1 MLADAS
7 INKQL
12 THALMQGLQ
21 RQAGGGSCVQAADA
35 NRTSSRNDCGAGRQA
50 ASHQTKQ
57 CICTSVNGYTSA
69 RPEWRAANC
78 RLEVV
83 GEREL
88 AFFPGVARGSAFPGF
103 QYETEAGA
111 VAAALRFRAP
121 RACPAPACGAPPG
134 PADVA
139 CRPSG
144 GGGACGG
151 PPRPPPAAALVRE
164 AVTPH
169 AARSCAVEAGTL
181 PHTAPTREPG
191 SEPPAPRAGAGA
203 GPAERAGPAAA
214 RAPGAAPDALAAAP
228 VQRGAAC
235 AAEDTYDDGGWVLV
249 SREDALPG
257 PRAAPKRAGGRPEGV
272 SEGPATQRA
281 SDAPPGAWERCVD
294 YCNGGPV
301 FFAAQGPRG
310 CDPASVPGFAVLAE
324 YAELGGA
331 PAAVRCRVGAGRVV
345 LVGTHPELAPHWLD
359 AACASGG
366 PDGEG
371 PRAGAA
377 PALQARKAGVREA
390 LAVGAAARRRLWRM
404 LLSEAGMHG
413 LRI

>member
-1 MLADAS
+1 MLAADAS

-12 THALMQGLQ
+12 SHALMQGLQ

-57 CICTSVNGYTSA
+57 RICTSVHGYTSA

-151 PPRPPPAAALVRE
+151 PPRPPPAAAHIPE
-164 AVTPH
+164 AVPSH
-169 AARSCAVEAGTL
+169 AARSCAIEAGTL
-181 PHTAPTREPG
+181 PHTAPTRQPG
-191 SEPPAPRAGAGA
+191 SEPPASRAGAGA

-228 VQRGAAC
+228 DQRGAAC
-235 AAEDTYDDGGWVLV
+235 ATEEASSDDGWVLV
-249 SREDALPG
+249 TREDALPG
-257 PRAAPKRAGGRPEGV
+257 PRGAPKRAGSHARGV
-272 SEGPATQRA
+272 SEGPAAQRNA
-281 SDAPPGAWERCVD
+281 APDAWERCVD

-301 FFAAQGPRG
+301 FCAERDLRG
-310 CDPASVPGFAVLAE
+310 QDSGSGSRFAVLAE

-331 PAAVRCRVGAGRVV
+331 PAAVRCRVGAGRAV

-371 PRAGAA
+371 PGAGAA
-377 PALQARKAGVREA
+377 PALQARAAGVREV
-390 LAVGAAARRRLWRM
+390 LAAGAAARRRLWRM